1 MFTVTET
8 AKIEIAGV
16 LSENRETYI
25 RVAVQGGGCSG
36 FSYVFD
42 FAKNKEEDDFEFD
55 GVLVDSMSMTYLQ
68 GATLDYVDDI
78 MGSSFNITNPNAETT
93 CGCGSSFSV

>member
-42 FAKNKEEDDFEFD
+42 FAKNSEYSFD
-55 GVLVDSMSMTYLQ
+55 RALS
-68 GATLDYVDDI
+68 GAHRQ
-78 MGSSFNITNPNAETT
+78 
-93 CGCGSSFSV
+93 